1 MDGNERALNGTK
13 ERASERVCGGEEVR
27 AGRRAAGGQAGL
39 SLSPRSSRFCRPEL
53 REGRKYEGGQFS
65 PVRRIVEKTWVVKG
79 SRPRERNVPL
89 LCAVKTEEKRSR
101 GGK

>member
-1 MDGNERALNGTK
+1 MRP
-13 ERASERVCGGEEVR
+13 
-27 AGRRAAGGQAGL
+27 GRQSGRPL
-39 SLSPRSSRFCRPEL
+39 SVSSLGPLFVVL
-53 REGRKYEGGQFS
+53 REWKYEGGQFS